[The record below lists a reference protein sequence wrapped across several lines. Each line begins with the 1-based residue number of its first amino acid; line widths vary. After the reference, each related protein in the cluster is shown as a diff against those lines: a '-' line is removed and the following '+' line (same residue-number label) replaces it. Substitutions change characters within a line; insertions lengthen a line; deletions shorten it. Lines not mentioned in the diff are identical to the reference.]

1 MVSNSNATGSTD
13 QAFER
18 TLKPRA
24 NVSLNM
30 FAFLFS
36 EIAQYMM
43 KQEQAAQN

>member
-1 MVSNSNATGSTD
+1 MVSAENGRGPSD

-18 TLKPRA
+18 NLKPRG

-36 EIAQYMM
+36 EIVQYMM
-43 KQEQAAQN
+43 KQE